1 VKSLVPDAAVP
12 QTDARDYVNSLAHGL
27 EVIRAFS
34 RAKPSMTLSEV
45 AQETDLTRAAARRFL
60 LTLVKEGYAEIVG
73 RQFRLSPKVLELG
86 YSVLSSMNVADVIQP
101 VTNELAERLG
111 ESCFAAVLDGDSV
124 IYIARASSGR
134 MIDVGI
140 TIGSRVPAHCVSTGR
155 VLLAGLTPAALQSYL
170 DTVQLEKFTSFT
182 TTSKVRLRDAI
193 DEARRQGWA
202 TVDQEL
208 EVGLRSISAPIADR
222 RGTVIAALNVCCPG
236 TRVAPADMRA
246 KILPELLA
254 AAQRI
259 SRALPD

>member
-1 VKSLVPDAAVP
+1 
-12 QTDARDYVNSLAHGL
+12 
-27 EVIRAFS
+27 
-34 RAKPSMTLSEV
+34 
-45 AQETDLTRAAARRFL
+45 
-60 LTLVKEGYAEIVG
+60 
-73 RQFRLSPKVLELG
+73 
-86 YSVLSSMNVADVIQP
+86 
-101 VTNELAERLG
+101 
-111 ESCFAAVLDGDSV
+111 
-124 IYIARASSGR
+124 

-222 RGTVIAALNVCCPG
+222 RGTCLLYTSDVYK
-236 TRVAPADMRA
+236 RQAPARTDIR
-246 KILPELLA
+246 
-254 AAQRI
+254 
-259 SRALPD
+259 SRPG